1 MTKEIRRRRER
12 SQMGLR
18 HCVGEHSQACRRLAR
33 TVLHCV
39 ANRTSEG
46 KEIGTMLDTHVH
58 SWEITG

>member
-1 MTKEIRRRRER
+1 
-12 SQMGLR
+12 MGLR